1 LIAGH
6 GGEDVG
12 AILDKRYEKNDTL
25 EVAKLVEK
33 HLKKKN
39 IKVIMTR
46 SKDKDVSLEQR
57 CKIANQKKAKIFVSI
72 HRNSA
77 NVGNGVEIWCNSLK
91 KEADT
96 KLANSIMSHLEKTK
110 IGQNR
115 GIKYGTMEGEN
126 KDYYV
131 LKNTNM
137 PSCLIE
143 LGFISS
149 KQDNKLLDDN
159 KMEYAKA
166 IAEGILEIIIEK
178 NAVL

>member
-1 LIAGH
+1 MIVGH
-6 GGEDVG
+6 GGEEVG
-12 AILDKRYEKNDTL
+12 AVLGKRYEKNDTL
-25 EVAKLVEK
+25 DVAKLVK
-33 HLKKKN
+33 KYLKNKN

-46 SKDKDVSLEQR
+46 SRDKDVSLEER
-57 CKIANQKKAKIFVSI
+57 CKIANQKKAKVFVSI

-77 NVGNGVEIWCNSLK
+77 DAGNGVEIWCNSQK

-96 KLANSIMSHLEKTK
+96 KLADSIMKHLEKTR

-115 GIKYGTMEGEN
+115 GIKYGTIEGE
-126 KDYYV
+126 KGDYYV

-149 KQDNKLLDDN
+149 KQDNNLLDDN
-159 KMEYAKA
+159 KIEYAKA
-166 IAEGILEIIIEK
+166 IADGILEMIKE
-178 NAVL
+178 